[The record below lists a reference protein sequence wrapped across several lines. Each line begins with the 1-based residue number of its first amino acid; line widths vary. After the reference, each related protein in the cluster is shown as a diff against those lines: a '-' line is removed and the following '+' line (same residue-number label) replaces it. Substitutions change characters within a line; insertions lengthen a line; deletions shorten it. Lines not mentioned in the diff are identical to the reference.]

1 MSKLHGTT
9 PRIPRLIRSLSIP
22 IAIIWLV
29 LAASSNALIPPLE
42 EVGRVHNVAQSSK
55 DAPSLIASK
64 RVGQVFGEYDS
75 DSLVTLVLEGDAPLG
90 AEAHRFAD
98 VLVAELQADTDHVQ
112 HVQYFWGDPLTAAG
126 SQSNDGKAA
135 LIQAYLVGDAGS
147 SEANES
153 VTSVRDIVDKT
164 PAPAG
169 LKAYV
174 SGPAALVA
182 DEFAVGE
189 NSHIKVTALTFGV
202 IGVMLL
208 IVYRSI
214 TTMLLTLVA
223 VAIQVAAA
231 RGVVAFLGH
240 VGVIPLSTYATNLL
254 TLLCVAAAT
263 DYAIFLLGRYQ
274 EARQAGEDRQSA
286 YYTMYR
292 STAHVIIGSGLTVAA
307 AVFCL
312 RFTRTPYF
320 QSLGIPAGIG
330 VLVTLVGSLT
340 LTPAVVTIGSHL
352 GLFDP
357 KRAMR
362 TRGWRRIGTAIVR
375 WPGPVLV
382 ASIAVALIGLLALP
396 GYKTSYDAR
405 HYQPDW
411 APAKVGY
418 AAAERHF
425 TAARLNPEVLMVET
439 DQDLRTPANMIV
451 LERIAKEVFRTRGV
465 AMVQSITR
473 PLGTPLDHT
482 SLGFQMSA
490 QSSAQIQNLPFQ
502 QARAD
507 DLVKQVAEISRSI
520 TLLQQQYALQE
531 QQYELQR
538 QATEA
543 TDEQVTAFRETSAT
557 IKELRDKVAYFDDFM
572 RPLKNYFY
580 WEPHCFDIPICQ
592 SFRSLFDA
600 LDGVDALTDQF
611 GQVTESLDKLN
622 ALQPKLLALIPE
634 NMALIPENIAI
645 QERNKALVES
655 NYATQKGL
663 FAQSAEALKN
673 SDAMGEA
680 FDKAKDDSTFYLPPE
695 VFDNSEFKRGMKLF
709 LSPDGKAAR
718 MIITHDGDPATTE
731 GISHVEPIRQS
742 AEEALKGTPLA
753 GSSIYIAGTASG
765 FMDARDMANYD
776 LMIVIIAAISLIL
789 LIMII
794 ITRSLVA
801 ALVIVGTVALSLG
814 ASFGLSVL
822 IWQHLLG
829 IQLYWI
835 VLALAIIILLA
846 VGSDYNLLV
855 ISRLKEEIGAGL
867 NTGLIRTMAGTG
879 SVVTAAGLVF
889 AFTMC
894 GFVVGDLMVLA
905 QIGTTIG
912 VGLIFDTLIV
922 RSFMTPSIAAL
933 LGRWFWWPL
942 KVRPRP
948 ASAMLRPYG
957 PRPAVRALLHDD
969 ETGKSS
975 STAARAVRPTPMSVA
990 DPGPVQSP

>member
-1 MSKLHGTT
+1 MRFATIVRKLC
-9 PRIPRLIRSLSIP
+9 IP
-22 IAIIWLV
+22 IAIFWLA
-29 LAASSNALIPPLE
+29 LAALSNALIPPLE
-42 EVGRVHNVAQSSK
+42 EVGRVHNVAQSSQ
-55 DAPSLIASK
+55 DSPSLIASK
-64 RVGQVFGEYDS
+64 RVGTVFGEYDS

-90 AEAHRFAD
+90 AEAHRFGD
-98 VLVAELQADTDHVQ
+98 DLVARLEKNDRVQ

-126 SQSNDGKAA
+126 SQSSDGKAA

-153 VTSVRDIVDKT
+153 VTAVRQIVADT
-164 PAPAG
+164 PAPPG
-169 LKAYV
+169 VKAYV

-189 NSHIKVTALTFGV
+189 GGHLKVTALTFGV
-202 IGVMLL
+202 IGLMLL

-214 TTMLLTLVA
+214 TTALLTLVA

-254 TLLCVAAAT
+254 TLLVVAAGT

-274 EARQAGEDRQSA
+274 EARQNGEDRQAA
-286 YYTMYR
+286 YFTMYR

-320 QSLGIPAGIG
+320 QSLGIPAGLG

-340 LTPAVVTIGSHL
+340 LTPAVITMGSHL

-411 APAKVGY
+411 APAKIGY

-439 DQDLRTPANMIV
+439 DRDLRTPANMIV
-451 LERIAKEVFRTRGV
+451 LERIAKDVFRTPGV

-482 SLGFQMSA
+482 SLGFAMSA
-490 QSSAQIQNLPFQ
+490 QSSAQVQNLPFQ

-507 DLVKQVAEISRSI
+507 DLLTQIAEISSSI
-520 TLLQQQYALQE
+520 TLLQQQYDLQ
-531 QQYELQR
+531 QQ
-538 QATEA
+538 AAAA
-543 TDEQVTAFRETSAT
+543 TDEQVTAFEETFET
-557 IKELRDKVAYFDDFM
+557 VKDLRDKAANFDDFF
-572 RPLKNYFY
+572 RPLRNYFY
-580 WEPHCFDIPICQ
+580 WEPHCFDIPLCAAL
-592 SFRSLFDA
+592 RSIFDA
-600 LDGVDALTDQF
+600 LDGVDKLSDQF
-611 GQVTESLDKLN
+611 GQVTESLNKLN
-622 ALQPKLLALIPE
+622 ALQPQLLALIPE
-634 NMALIPENIAI
+634 QIAI
-645 QERNKALVES
+645 QERNKALAQ
-655 NYATQKGL
+655 NNAATQAGL
-663 FAQSAEALKN
+663 LAQAEESLKN
-673 SDAMGEA
+673 SDAMGKA
-680 FDKAKDDSTFYLPPE
+680 FDEAKDDSTFYLPPE

-718 MIITHDGDPATTE
+718 MIITHDGDPATTQ
-731 GISHVEPIRQS
+731 GISHIDPIRQA

-753 GSSIYIAGTASG
+753 GSSIYITGTASG
-765 FMDARDMANYD
+765 FKDARDMANYD
-776 LMIVIIAAISLIL
+776 LMIVVIAAVSLIL
-789 LIMII
+789 LIMMFV
-794 ITRSLVA
+794 TRSVVA
-801 ALVIVGTVALSLG
+801 ALVIVGTVVLSLG

-855 ISRLKEEIGAGL
+855 ISRFKEEIGAGL

-948 ASAMLRPYG
+948 ASTMLRPYG
-957 PRPAVRALLHDD
+957 TRESVRELLHEDD
-969 ETGKSS
+969 SAPSS
-975 STAARAVRPTPMSVA
+975 PSTLR
-990 DPGPVQSP
+990 

>member
-1 MSKLHGTT
+1 M
-9 PRIPRLIRSLSIP
+9 
-22 IAIIWLV
+22 
-29 LAASSNALIPPLE
+29 
-42 EVGRVHNVAQSSK
+42 
-55 DAPSLIASK
+55 
-64 RVGQVFGEYDS
+64 
-75 DSLVTLVLEGDAPLG
+75 
-90 AEAHRFAD
+90 AD
-98 VLVAELQADTDHVQ
+98 
-112 HVQYFWGDPLTAAG
+112 
-126 SQSNDGKAA
+126 
-135 LIQAYLVGDAGS
+135 
-147 SEANES
+147 
-153 VTSVRDIVDKT
+153 T
-164 PAPAG
+164 PAPPG
-169 LKAYV
+169 VKAYV

-189 NSHIKVTALTFGV
+189 GGHLKVTALTFGV
-202 IGVMLL
+202 IGLMLL

-214 TTMLLTLVA
+214 TTALLTLVA

-254 TLLCVAAAT
+254 TLLVVAAGT

-274 EARQAGEDRQSA
+274 EARQNGEDRQAA
-286 YYTMYR
+286 YFTMYR

-320 QSLGIPAGIG
+320 QSLGIPAGLG
-330 VLVTLVGSLT
+330 VLVTLIGSLT
-340 LTPAVVTIGSHL
+340 LTPAVITMGSHL

-411 APAKVGY
+411 APAKIGY

-439 DQDLRTPANMIV
+439 DRDLRTPANMIV
-451 LERIAKEVFRTRGV
+451 LERIAKDVFRTPGV

-482 SLGFQMSA
+482 SLGFAMSA
-490 QSSAQIQNLPFQ
+490 QSSAQVQNLPFQ

-507 DLVKQVAEISRSI
+507 DLLTQIAEISSSI
-520 TLLQQQYALQE
+520 TLLQQQYDLQ
-531 QQYELQR
+531 QQ
-538 QATEA
+538 AAAA
-543 TDEQVTAFRETSAT
+543 TDEQVTAFEETFET
-557 IKELRDKVAYFDDFM
+557 VKDLRDKAANFDDFF
-572 RPLKNYFY
+572 RPLRNYFY
-580 WEPHCFDIPICQ
+580 WEPHCFDIPLCAAL
-592 SFRSLFDA
+592 RSIFDA
-600 LDGVDALTDQF
+600 LDGVDKLSDQF
-611 GQVTESLDKLN
+611 GQVTESLNKLN
-622 ALQPKLLALIPE
+622 ALQPQLLALIPE
-634 NMALIPENIAI
+634 QIAI
-645 QERNKALVES
+645 QERNKALAQ
-655 NYATQKGL
+655 NNAATQAGL
-663 FAQSAEALKN
+663 LAQAEESLKN
-673 SDAMGEA
+673 SDAMGKA
-680 FDKAKDDSTFYLPPE
+680 FDEAKDDSTFYLPPE

-718 MIITHDGDPATTE
+718 MIITHDGDPATTQ
-731 GISHVEPIRQS
+731 GISHIDPIRQA

-753 GSSIYIAGTASG
+753 GSSIYITGTASG
-765 FMDARDMANYD
+765 FKDARDMANYD
-776 LMIVIIAAISLIL
+776 LMIVVIAAVSLIL
-789 LIMII
+789 LIMMFV
-794 ITRSLVA
+794 TRSVVA
-801 ALVIVGTVALSLG
+801 ALVIVGTVVLSLG

-855 ISRLKEEIGAGL
+855 ISRFKEEIGAGL

-948 ASAMLRPYG
+948 ASTMLRPYG
-957 PRPAVRALLHDD
+957 TRESVRELLHEDD
-969 ETGKSS
+969 SAPSS
-975 STAARAVRPTPMSVA
+975 PSTLR
-990 DPGPVQSP
+990 

>member
-1 MSKLHGTT
+1 
-9 PRIPRLIRSLSIP
+9 
-22 IAIIWLV
+22 
-29 LAASSNALIPPLE
+29 
-42 EVGRVHNVAQSSK
+42 
-55 DAPSLIASK
+55 
-64 RVGQVFGEYDS
+64 
-75 DSLVTLVLEGDAPLG
+75 
-90 AEAHRFAD
+90 
-98 VLVAELQADTDHVQ
+98 
-112 HVQYFWGDPLTAAG
+112 
-126 SQSNDGKAA
+126 
-135 LIQAYLVGDAGS
+135 
-147 SEANES
+147 
-153 VTSVRDIVDKT
+153 
-164 PAPAG
+164 
-169 LKAYV
+169 
-174 SGPAALVA
+174 
-182 DEFAVGE
+182 
-189 NSHIKVTALTFGV
+189 
-202 IGVMLL
+202 MLL

-214 TTMLLTLVA
+214 TTALLTLVA

-254 TLLCVAAAT
+254 TLLVVAAGT

-274 EARQAGEDRQSA
+274 EARQNGEDRQAA
-286 YYTMYR
+286 YFTMYR

-320 QSLGIPAGIG
+320 QSLGIPAGLG
-330 VLVTLVGSLT
+330 VLVTLIGSLT
-340 LTPAVVTIGSHL
+340 LTPAVITMGSHL

-411 APAKVGY
+411 APAKIGY

-439 DQDLRTPANMIV
+439 DRDLRTPANMIV
-451 LERIAKEVFRTRGV
+451 LERVAKDVFRTPGV

-482 SLGFQMSA
+482 SLGFAMSA
-490 QSSAQIQNLPFQ
+490 QSSAQVQNLPFQ

-507 DLVKQVAEISRSI
+507 DLLTQIAEISSSI
-520 TLLQQQYALQE
+520 TLLQQQYDLQ
-531 QQYELQR
+531 QQ
-538 QATEA
+538 AAAA
-543 TDEQVTAFRETSAT
+543 TDEQVTAFEETFET
-557 IKELRDKVAYFDDFM
+557 VKDLRDKAANFDDFF
-572 RPLKNYFY
+572 RPLRNYFY
-580 WEPHCFDIPICQ
+580 WEPHCFDIPLCAAL
-592 SFRSLFDA
+592 RSVFDA
-600 LDGVDALTDQF
+600 LDGVDKLSDQF
-611 GQVTESLDKLN
+611 GQVTESLNKLN
-622 ALQPKLLALIPE
+622 ALQPQLLALIPE
-634 NMALIPENIAI
+634 QIAI
-645 QERNKALVES
+645 QERNKALAQ
-655 NYATQKGL
+655 NNAATQAGL
-663 FAQSAEALKN
+663 LAQAEESLKN
-673 SDAMGEA
+673 SDAMGKA
-680 FDKAKDDSTFYLPPE
+680 FDEAKDDSTFYLPPE

-718 MIITHDGDPATTE
+718 MIITHDGDPATTQ
-731 GISHVEPIRQS
+731 GISHIDPIRQA

-753 GSSIYIAGTASG
+753 GSSIYITGTASG
-765 FMDARDMANYD
+765 FKDARDMANYD
-776 LMIVIIAAISLIL
+776 LMIVVIAAVSLIL
-789 LIMII
+789 LIMMFV
-794 ITRSLVA
+794 TRSVVA
-801 ALVIVGTVALSLG
+801 ALVIVGTVVLSLG

-855 ISRLKEEIGAGL
+855 ISRFKEEIGAGL

-948 ASAMLRPYG
+948 ASVMLRPYG
-957 PRPAVRALLHDD
+957 TRESVRELLHEDD
-969 ETGKSS
+969 SAPSS
-975 STAARAVRPTPMSVA
+975 PSTLR
-990 DPGPVQSP
+990 